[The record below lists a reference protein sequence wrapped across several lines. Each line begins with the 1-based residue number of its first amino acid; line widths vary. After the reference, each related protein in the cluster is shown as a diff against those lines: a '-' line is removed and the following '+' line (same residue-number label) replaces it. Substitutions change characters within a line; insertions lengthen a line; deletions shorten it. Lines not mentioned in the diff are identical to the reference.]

1 MRALVA
7 FLSGIC
13 FIAATLTVQA
23 WNKPTHMISAAIAYA
38 DLNEQNPAVITKII
52 QVLKKHPQYKSLWE
66 GKLSQVS
73 NEDRDLYLFT
83 LAARWPDDV
92 RNKYPEYDHH
102 LWHYVNIPYRP
113 GEAQG
118 MIPEGESIIKAFPEN
133 LSTLNSTTSD
143 DQARAVALCWV
154 FHLIGDIHQPLHSIA
169 IFTQQFPKGDE
180 GGSIF
185 YILPPNGKTISLH
198 KLWDDLILGD
208 KNDFREARN
217 KATVLR
223 NNADLKRA
231 NFAEQLAVKQFN
243 DWAVEGYNL
252 AIERAY
258 YKGTLKGSTDKEN
271 GAQLPE
277 NYTKGAKE
285 TAERQIVLS
294 GYRIGD
300 AIVELFGK

>member
-118 MIPEGESIIKAFPEN
+118 MIPEGEGIIKAFPEN

-185 YILPPNGKTISLH
+185 YILPPNGKPISLH
-198 KLWDDLILGD
+198 KLWDDLILGY

-231 NFAEQLAVKQFN
+231 KFAEQLAVKQFN

-271 GAQLPE
+271 GAPLPE

-294 GYRIGD
+294 GYRISD

>member
-7 FLSGIC
+7 FFSGLC
-13 FIAATLTVQA
+13 VIAATLTVQA

-52 QVLKKHPQYKSLWE
+52 EILKKHPQYKSHWAD
-66 GKLSQVS
+66 KLSLVS
-73 NEDRDLYLFT
+73 SKDRNLYLFT

-92 RNKYPEYDHH
+92 RKKYPQHDHP
-102 LWHYVNIPYRP
+102 LWHYVDIPYRL

-118 MIPEGESIIKAFPEN
+118 MIPEGESIIKGFAEK
-133 LSTLNSTTSD
+133 LATLNSTTSD
-143 DQARAVALCWV
+143 DQARAIALCWV
-154 FHLIGDIHQPLHSIA
+154 LHLIGDVHQPLHSIA
-169 IFTQQFPKGDE
+169 IFTQQFSKGDE

-223 NNADLKRA
+223 NDADLKRT

-258 YKGTLKGSTDKEN
+258 YKGTLKRSTEKKN
-271 GAQLPE
+271 GTPLPE
-277 NYTKGAKE
+277 NYTKQAKE
-285 TAERQIVLS
+285 TAERQIVLA
-294 GYRIGD
+294 GYRISD
-300 AIVELFGK
+300 AMVELFGK